1 MEKFRKVTLLSD
13 DGKKTDE
20 SLIEWATGA
29 NFFLPEEFPPYRIA
43 VLFSATGIP
52 FGYETVDCHWV
63 PFALTLPEY
72 DYIRNKI
79 IALTD
84 LPCTVLDLPD
94 KVASLIGWRAWN
106 LCQFSKVPYDTAL
119 YLSLEISIAQQ
130 AYLNA
135 VRAGAEPEALRHL
148 KQVLN
153 GRREAAQQVFDNAAT
168 LPTEKNQLTLN
179 FYSALGNL
187 GYLSNFYKCPF
198 ELDGQIWAT
207 SEHYFQAQ
215 KITDLEYRERIRTAA
230 TPTEAARLGRSRK
243 VAIRADWEC
252 IKDQVMKDAV
262 FAKFDQ
268 NPAVKKLLLATGNA
282 ILIEHTKND
291 KYWGDGGNGKGKN
304 MLGKILMEVRA
315 AVTL

>member
-1 MEKFRKVTLLSD
+1 MTTFRKVILLSD
-13 DGKKTDE
+13 DGKKKDE
-20 SLIEWATGA
+20 NLIEWATGA
-29 NFFLPEEFPPYRIA
+29 RFFRPEQFPPYRIA

-84 LPCTVLDLPD
+84 LPCTVLDLPA
-94 KVASLIGWRAWN
+94 KVVSLVGWRAWN
-106 LCQFSKVPYDTAL
+106 LCQSSKVPYDTAL
-119 YLSLEISIAQQ
+119 HLSLEISIAQQ

-135 VRAGAEPEALRHL
+135 ARAGAEPEALLHL

-153 GRREAAQQVFDNAAT
+153 GRREAAQRVFDSAAT
-168 LPTEKNQLTLN
+168 LPAEKNQLTLN
-179 FYSALGNL
+179 FYSAIGNL
-187 GYLSNFYKCPF
+187 GYLSNFYKCQF
-198 ELDGQIWAT
+198 ELDGQVWPT

-215 KITDLEYRERIRTAA
+215 KFIDAEYRERIRIAG

-243 VAIRADWEC
+243 IAIRADWES
-252 IKDQVMKDAV
+252 IKDQMMKDAV

-268 NPAVKKLLLATGNA
+268 NAAVKKLLLATGNA

-291 KYWGDGGNGKGKN
+291 KYWGDGGDGKGKN
-304 MLGKILMEVRA
+304 MLGKVLMEVRA
-315 AVTL
+315 ALM